1 MNERME
7 LIIRI
12 NKEAG
17 SDEFYQASQNLG
29 ILAAR
34 SFREEQGRER
44 QNRHRAQMTGL
55 ENIAETTLKVTDVL
69 DYIKKQTARQRG
81 WQNKVGAHG
90 ERFGESLK
98 TYVENGLDTFLANVC
113 YGFIDDTT
121 YEGKL
126 KRQEAYLELIRQ
138 LVRQLVVRYEYQI
151 SEDQINPTK
160 ENVAP

>member
-1 MNERME
+1 MNKRME

-17 SDEFYQASQNLG
+17 SDEFYKVSQNLG
-29 ILAAR
+29 MLAAK

-44 QNRHRAQMTGL
+44 QHRHRAQMTGL
-55 ENIAETTLKVTDVL
+55 ENIAATTLKVTDVL

-81 WQNKVGAHG
+81 WQNKVGSHG

-98 TYVENGLDTFLANVC
+98 TSIESGLETFLDNVC
-113 YGFIDDTT
+113 HDFIDRTT

-126 KRQEAYLELIRQ
+126 ERQGAYLELIRQ
-138 LVRQLVVRYEYQI
+138 LVRQLVVQYEYQI
-151 SEDQINPTK
+151 SLAE